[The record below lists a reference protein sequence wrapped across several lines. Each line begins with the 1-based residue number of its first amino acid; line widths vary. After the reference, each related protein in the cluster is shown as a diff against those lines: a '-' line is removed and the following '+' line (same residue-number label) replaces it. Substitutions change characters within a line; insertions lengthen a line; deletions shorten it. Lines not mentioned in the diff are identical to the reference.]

1 MQRIFW
7 APGRVNLI
15 GDHTD
20 YAGGL
25 VLPIAVDLG
34 VRMDVE
40 AADRIELTSGG
51 RSVDVAADGRGDV
64 EGWGRY
70 PAAVATE
77 LALLGRA
84 PVGICGTV
92 EADLPI
98 GVGLSSSAALDVAVG
113 LALCA
118 VAEFS
123 LEPMELAGLCRRAE
137 LRAVGVP
144 CGILDPAASL
154 LGRDGCALLLDC
166 GSLDYRHVRLPDGLA
181 VVVVDSGERKLEHS
195 GYAERQRELAAGMP
209 ARVRHV
215 ESENERV
222 RAAVDALERGE
233 RSRLGPL
240 FRESHESLRDDYEVS
255 TPELDALVDRAY
267 EAGALAARM
276 TGGGFG
282 GSIVVLV
289 ERAGLPTVLDRLGGR
304 AVRASDGAREV
315 TRRRTDFLPG
325 RA

>member
-1 MQRIFW
+1 MQRSFW

-34 VRMDVE
+34 VRVDVE
-40 AADRIELTSGG
+40 RAERIELVSGG
-51 RSVDVAADGRGDV
+51 QSLDVTADGTGDV

-70 PAAVATE
+70 PAAVAAE
-77 LALLGRA
+77 LADLGRP
-84 PVGICGTV
+84 PVGIRGTV
-92 EADLPI
+92 QSDLPI
-98 GVGLSSSAALDVAVG
+98 GVGLSSSAALDVAIG

-118 VAEFS
+118 VADFS
-123 LEPMELAGLCRRAE
+123 LGTMELAAACRRAE

-154 LGRDGCALLLDC
+154 LGREGFALLLDC
-166 GSLDYRHVRLPDGLA
+166 GSLEYRHVPLPDGLA

-195 GYAERQRELAAGMP
+195 GYAERQRQLAEGMP
-209 ARVRHV
+209 ARLRHV
-215 ESENERV
+215 ETENQRV
-222 RAAVDALERGE
+222 RDAVDALERGE
-233 RSRLGPL
+233 TARLGPL
-240 FRESHESLRDDYEVS
+240 FRASHESLRDDYEVS

-267 EAGALAARM
+267 DAGALAARM

-282 GSIVVLV
+282 GSIVALV
-289 ERAGLPTVLDRLGGR
+289 EEQRLAGFLEKLPGR
-304 AVRASDGAREV
+304 VVRAADGAREL